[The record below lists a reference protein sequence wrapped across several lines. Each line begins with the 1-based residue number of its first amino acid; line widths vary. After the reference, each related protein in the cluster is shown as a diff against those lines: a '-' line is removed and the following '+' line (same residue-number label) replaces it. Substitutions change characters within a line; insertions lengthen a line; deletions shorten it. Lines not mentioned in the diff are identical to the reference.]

1 MKLVKNNNEEQKTK
15 IVSDKDAEEAF
26 KTILKWIGEDPER
39 EGLLET
45 PKRVVKAFKEYFKGY
60 REDPNLVLDKTF
72 GDVEGYDDMVVQKNI
87 SVQSHCE
94 HHMAPI
100 IGKAHVAYIPRDRV
114 VGLSKLARVVEVF
127 SKRLQTQERLTMQIA
142 NTLMKSLDAKGV
154 AVTIDST
161 HQCMTMRGIKKEQAS
176 TVTNYYLG
184 QFKEDLSY
192 QNRYLRF
199 ISTKKIKV
207 SDQFKALILNQ
218 EGEKFTREVKSID
231 KSFLKHGDV
240 TIKVDY
246 SDLNFKD
253 GMILKNGGRLVKEF
267 PHIPGIDFSGTVLE
281 SENSK
286 FKSGDEVIL
295 TGFRVGEI
303 FYGGYSQIAKVNGDF
318 LVKKPNNLTTKQAMI
333 LGTAGFTSLMAAFAI
348 KAREEILLG
357 EKVKNVLVTGA
368 SGGVGSIAVMI
379 LNKMGYEVTA
389 VSGKESKA
397 DYLKSLGAKNVI
409 NRAEFDKDPKL
420 IDKGLWDGVV
430 DTVGGKILA
439 NAIVQTNSNG
449 IIAVCGNAST
459 NELNTNVIPFM
470 LRGIKLWGMD
480 SANCSIRRREFIWG
494 EASKLIDFDL
504 LENSIQTVN
513 LEELIETYPKILKG
527 EISGRVLVDLNK

>member
-1 MKLVKNNNEEQKTK
+1 M
-15 IVSDKDAEEAF
+15 
-26 KTILKWIGEDPER
+26 
-39 EGLLET
+39 
-45 PKRVVKAFKEYFKGY
+45 
-60 REDPNLVLDKTF
+60 
-72 GDVEGYDDMVVQKNI
+72 
-87 SVQSHCE
+87 
-94 HHMAPI
+94 
-100 IGKAHVAYIPRDRV
+100 
-114 VGLSKLARVVEVF
+114 
-127 SKRLQTQERLTMQIA
+127 
-142 NTLMKSLDAKGV
+142 
-154 AVTIDST
+154 
-161 HQCMTMRGIKKEQAS
+161 
-176 TVTNYYLG
+176 
-184 QFKEDLSY
+184 
-192 QNRYLRF
+192 
-199 ISTKKIKV
+199 
-207 SDQFKALILNQ
+207 SDQFKAIILNQ

-439 NAIVQTNSNG
+439 NAIAQTKSNG
-449 IIAVCGNAST
+449 IIAVCGNANS
-459 NELNTNVIPFM
+459 NELNTNLLPFM
-470 LRGIKLWGMD
+470 LRGIKVWGMD
-480 SANCSIRRREFIWG
+480 SANCSLKRREFIWG

-504 LENSIQTVN
+504 IEKSVLTVS
-513 LEELIETYPKILKG
+513 LEELVETYPKILKG
-527 EISGRVLVDLNK
+527 EIAGRVLVDLNK

>member
-1 MKLVKNNNEEQKTK
+1 M
-15 IVSDKDAEEAF
+15 
-26 KTILKWIGEDPER
+26 
-39 EGLLET
+39 
-45 PKRVVKAFKEYFKGY
+45 
-60 REDPNLVLDKTF
+60 
-72 GDVEGYDDMVVQKNI
+72 
-87 SVQSHCE
+87 
-94 HHMAPI
+94 
-100 IGKAHVAYIPRDRV
+100 
-114 VGLSKLARVVEVF
+114 
-127 SKRLQTQERLTMQIA
+127 
-142 NTLMKSLDAKGV
+142 
-154 AVTIDST
+154 
-161 HQCMTMRGIKKEQAS
+161 
-176 TVTNYYLG
+176 
-184 QFKEDLSY
+184 
-192 QNRYLRF
+192 
-199 ISTKKIKV
+199 
-207 SDQFKALILNQ
+207 SDQFKAIILNQ
-218 EGEKFTREVKSID
+218 EGDKFTREVKLID

-303 FYGGYSQIAKVNGDF
+303 FYGGYSQVAKVNGDF
-318 LVKKPNNLTTKQAMI
+318 LVKKPKDLTTKQAMI

-368 SGGVGSIAVMI
+368 SGGVGSVAVMI
-379 LNKMGYEVTA
+379 LNKMGYDVTA
-389 VSGKESKA
+389 VSGKSSKS

-439 NAIVQTNSNG
+439 NAIVQTNPTG

-504 LENSIQTVN
+504 LENSIQTVG
-513 LEELIETYPKILKG
+513 LEELIETFPKILKG
-527 EISGRVLVDLNK
+527 EISGRILVDLNK